1 MIIMGKENKE
11 SFGFTKDEIKFFF
24 DEFGLTL
31 NQIKS
36 LSDEEYEKLWMRVG
50 GIEANEEYDEY
61 GYPKTKRAK
70 LACSI
75 VDKMYGD

>member
-1 MIIMGKENKE
+1 MNQENE
-11 SFGFTKDEIKFFF
+11 GEVEFTEDELKFFY

-31 NQIKS
+31 DQIDA
-36 LSDEEYEKLWMRVG
+36 LSDEEYERLWMRVG

-75 VDKMYGD
+75 VDKMYVD

>member
-1 MIIMGKENKE
+1 MNQENE
-11 SFGFTKDEIKFFF
+11 GEVEFTEDELKFFY

-31 NQIKS
+31 DQIDA
-36 LSDEEYEKLWMRVG
+36 LSDKEYERLWMRVG

-75 VDKMYGD
+75 VDKMYVD